1 MEISDLELFIA
12 LSKDLNMTKTADRL
26 YIAQSSV
33 SYRLKNLEQEF
44 GVPLVT
50 RGKSGILLTSEGKYF
65 LQYAQ
70 TVVQQYHNAKN
81 QLQSF
86 DGQIKGELRIGVA
99 SVLALNVFPQI
110 LKSFY
115 KLYPNIEIYLRSS
128 PSNRVDQMLERN
140 EISAVVTRG
149 EPIWGEEKY
158 LLYEEPVGL
167 VSTFPLNINSL
178 VDYPFLSHPH
188 SNINTLIN
196 AWWRQNFS
204 VPQKTIMEVDNT
216 DICLKMLLQGLGW
229 TILPAVGLADYPSLY
244 FKTLTWSD
252 GTPLTRKTYLLVR
265 TSSLGY
271 PLVQILIRFLKN
283 NLPACIEKSCIQK
296 LPFC

>member
-86 DGQIKGELRIGVA
+86 DGHIKGELRIAVA

-140 EISAVVTRG
+140 EISAVVTR
-149 EPIWGEEKY
+149 
-158 LLYEEPVGL
+158 
-167 VSTFPLNINSL
+167 
-178 VDYPFLSHPH
+178 
-188 SNINTLIN
+188 
-196 AWWRQNFS
+196 
-204 VPQKTIMEVDNT
+204 
-216 DICLKMLLQGLGW
+216 
-229 TILPAVGLADYPSLY
+229 
-244 FKTLTWSD
+244 
-252 GTPLTRKTYLLVR
+252 
-265 TSSLGY
+265 
-271 PLVQILIRFLKN
+271 
-283 NLPACIEKSCIQK
+283 
-296 LPFC
+296 